1 VSFAIIRLLQEI
13 QSQKIINVL
22 LPAKGFIGTAEQT
35 RYDESENALSHVVQE
50 VRNLGRQWKVRHCY
64 FAMLFNF
71 TFSQDVLIK
80 RKYYIA
86 LGFVVDAVL
95 STILDEILAL
105 PDIPEAES
113 HQLSELCRILN
124 ALEGL
129 FVEDAELVHCVP
141 FTIELSNFHIPLNSR
156 VLWLCMFRLG

>member
-1 VSFAIIRLLQEI
+1 LLFCNAIR
-13 QSQKIINVL
+13 
-22 LPAKGFIGTAEQT
+22 
-35 RYDESENALSHVVQE
+35 
-50 VRNLGRQWKVRHCY
+50 
-64 FAMLFNF
+64 FNF

-80 RKYYIA
+80 SKYYIA

-105 PDIPEAES
+105 PNIPEAES

-129 FVEDAELVHCVP
+129 FVEDAELVHYVS
-141 FTIELSNFHIPLNSR
+141 FTIELSNFHISLNSR
-156 VLWLCMFRLG
+156 ALWSCMFRLG